1 MNIKDIAEATL
12 AKGNRTFL
20 KPEEVNQ
27 YTSFVVVKGRTQEFD
42 SDFSETGKRTAILAD
57 LDCMDAEG
65 VIVDKKTLD
74 VSRWKQTMR
83 YFLAISE
90 ETDEWVGKVVELKQ
104 SQYTDTKNGG
114 VVRQM
119 IVPKNTKEQ
128 ATAEGC

>member
-1 MNIKDIAEATL
+1 MNIRDIAEATL

-65 VIVDKKTLD
+65 EIVDKKTLD